1 MPEPIATPLK
11 ITLYDENS
19 EPVHT
24 YTRSFVPWKLLKAAT
39 KLAKGLDPRD
49 LSEGDVDALAALV
62 VEAFGGQFTVDQLN
76 DGADI
81 GEMLTV
87 LNLIVS
93 KARTGMGGNPT
104 PPGM

>member
-1 MPEPIATPLK
+1 
-11 ITLYDENS
+11 
-19 EPVHT
+19 
-24 YTRSFVPWKLLKAAT
+24 
-39 KLAKGLDPRD
+39 
-49 LSEGDVDALAALV
+49 VDALAALV